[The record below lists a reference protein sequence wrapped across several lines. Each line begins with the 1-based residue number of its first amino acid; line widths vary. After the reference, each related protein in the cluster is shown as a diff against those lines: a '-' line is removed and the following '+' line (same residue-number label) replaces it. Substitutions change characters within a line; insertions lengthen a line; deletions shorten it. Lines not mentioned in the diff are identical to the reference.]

1 MQTSSK
7 KFHFVK
13 IISFWSRLNTKNL
26 NTKPINMRLST
37 LISFFIV
44 SMILSSC
51 STYKMADGHL
61 KRKLKRADLE
71 YKTLKTDDYTITYWD
86 NGDTEKPPYVLFH
99 GFGSSTRFQWH
110 EQAKKL
116 SKTHR
121 LILPNLLHFGSTPN
135 EQDCYSISD
144 HVKAMSVL
152 LDSLDIDKM
161 VLGGIS
167 YGGVV
172 AAELAQMQ
180 PEKVE
185 KLTIFSSPVKFFR
198 LSDLSSI
205 EEKFQVDDVE
215 ELLVPKD
222 IDMMREMFDLITYK
236 SPSVPKFVLKDLHEN
251 LFCDKAVCDS
261 KKAVLSALKMD
272 AELLMTSEYDF
283 SFPILLV
290 WGENDELIP
299 PRIGNELLE
308 YLPTAELYMIPK
320 SGHAPNFEQEKKFN
334 KVLFEFLEK

>member
-1 MQTSSK
+1 
-7 KFHFVK
+7 
-13 IISFWSRLNTKNL
+13 
-26 NTKPINMRLST
+26 MRLST
-37 LISFFIV
+37 LISIFI
-44 SMILSSC
+44 SICMLSSC

-61 KRKLKRADLE
+61 KRKLKRADLQ
-71 YKTLKTDDYTITYWD
+71 YKTLQTDEYIITYWD
-86 NGDTEKPPYVLFH
+86 SGDTEKPPYVLFH

-135 EQDCYSISD
+135 EKDSYRISD
-144 HVKAMSVL
+144 QVKAMSVL
-152 LDSLDIDKM
+152 LKELNIDKM

-172 AAELAQMQ
+172 AAELAKTQN
-180 PEKVE
+180 EKVE

-198 LSDLSSI
+198 LSDLSTI
-205 EEKFQVDDVE
+205 EKKFQVDDIE

-222 IDMMREMFDLITYK
+222 INMMREMFDLITYK
-236 SPSVPKFVLKDLHEN
+236 SPSVPKFVLKDLHKN
-251 LFCDKAVCDS
+251 LFGDDEVCDS
-261 KKAVLSALKMD
+261 KKAVLAALKAD
-272 AELLMTSEYDF
+272 AQLLMSSEYDF

-299 PRIGNELLE
+299 SRIGDELLE
-308 YLPTAELYMIPK
+308 YFPTAELYMIPK

-334 KVLFEFLEK
+334 KILFDFLEK